1 VFPGTIRDYY
11 VYIPAQYDGT
21 QPACLMV
28 FQDGHTYVG
37 EDGDFRVPV
46 VYDNLIH
53 AGQLPVTIC
62 LFVNPGHKGD
72 SVPENRWRASN
83 RSFEYDT
90 LSDQYAKFI
99 NEELLPHVVAEHQL
113 NISND
118 PEDRG
123 ICGISSGGIC
133 AFTAAWEHPEWFRK
147 VLSHVGSFTN
157 IRGGH
162 NYAAWIRK
170 EDIRPI
176 RVFLQDGE
184 NDLNNRH
191 GNWWL
196 ANLQMESSLKFRG
209 YDHKFVGGTGGHD
222 GKHGGAIL
230 PESLRWLWRDHVTG
244 ISADAGDAAVE
255 AQTVYEDLSVS
266 HTGGDYKDEVFHYR
280 LMRPAVVEDGQ
291 KYPLILFLHGA
302 GERGDD
308 NVAQLQ
314 YLPEQLAQPEWR
326 QRFPCYVLAPQCRAD
341 RKWANHDWSSPDD
354 PVFPEMPSEQLQTVM
369 KMLRR
374 TMSEEQVDENRVYL
388 TGLSMGGYGAWDL
401 AARHPGMFA
410 AVAPICGGGDPATAT
425 RIAHLP
431 VWVAHGDADQ
441 AVDVERSRSMVAA
454 LRVAGGSPVYVEL
467 PGVGHNSWT
476 PSYIDHDGLL
486 PWMFRQRRTQ

>member
-1 VFPGTIRDYY
+1 
-11 VYIPAQYDGT
+11 
-21 QPACLMV
+21 
-28 FQDGHTYVG
+28 
-37 EDGDFRVPV
+37 
-46 VYDNLIH
+46 
-53 AGQLPVTIC
+53 
-62 LFVNPGHKGD
+62 
-72 SVPENRWRASN
+72 
-83 RSFEYDT
+83 
-90 LSDQYAKFI
+90 
-99 NEELLPHVVAEHQL
+99 
-113 NISND
+113 
-118 PEDRG
+118 
-123 ICGISSGGIC
+123 
-133 AFTAAWEHPEWFRK
+133 
-147 VLSHVGSFTN
+147 
-157 IRGGH
+157 
-162 NYAAWIRK
+162 
-170 EDIRPI
+170 
-176 RVFLQDGE
+176 
-184 NDLNNRH
+184 
-191 GNWWL
+191 
-196 ANLQMESSLKFRG
+196 MESSLKFRG
-209 YDHKFVGGTGGHD
+209 YDHKFVGGTGGHN

-266 HTGGDYKDEVFHYR
+266 HTGGDFKDEVFHYR

-308 NVAQLQ
+308 NVSQLQ

-326 QRFPCYVLAPQCRAD
+326 QRFPCYVLAPQCRVD

-441 AVDVERSRSMVAA
+441 AVDVDRSRSMVAA

-476 PSYIDHDGLL
+476 PSYLDHDGLL